1 MNCPHC
7 QSPATGLILETRKDG
22 ADVYRRRACANC
34 NRSVVTREYADA
46 ELKMPYRA
54 REDKKQSTSA
64 VMDGMKSINRDAF
77 KAWR

>member
-7 QSPATGLILETRKDG
+7 QSPATGLILETRKHED
-22 ADVYRRRACANC
+22 DVYRRRACANC
-34 NRSVVTREYADA
+34 GKSVITREHA
-46 ELKMPYRA
+46 EAALKMPYRV